1 MKLKIS
7 LIIFLKSNYHSK
19 EQIMREGCDFKFESV
34 DRKNKITLRRGGS
47 YIESPEWIK
56 NKRAKINPKNE
67 DDDNCFPYA
76 LTVALNYQNIEHHP
90 QRISNIKPF
99 INEYNCEG
107 IDFPSHQ
114 DG

>member
-1 MKLKIS
+1 MIVKI
-7 LIIFLKSNYHSK
+7 K
-19 EQIMREGCDFKFESV
+19 
-34 DRKNKITLRRGGS
+34 LRRGGS
-47 YIESPEWIK
+47 YIGSPEWIK

-67 DDDNCFPYA
+67 DDDNCFQYV
-76 LTVALNYQNIEHHP
+76 LTVALNYQNIENHP

-99 INEYNCEG
+99 INEYNWKG